1 MASCSHCSGMPGK
14 ICSSF
19 LSACPSSFPVF
30 LALRGRIF
38 SHWGWQPCRPACSP
52 NTHSTSPPT
61 LPPHNPHHALLWVA
75 FLIIGKTA
83 ITEASLDFVYL
94 TRFRRT
100 SDGEVIPGPE
110 HGFDIVGGYFSADL
124 KSSISHSLNMH
135 FPITQSSMAFLKIK
149 VMLFIIII

>member
-1 MASCSHCSGMPGK
+1 MM
-14 ICSSF
+14 I
-19 LSACPSSFPVF
+19 SFPTH
-30 LALRGRIF
+30 LIF
-38 SHWGWQPCRPACSP
+38 RYH
-52 NTHSTSPPT
+52 
-61 LPPHNPHHALLWVA
+61 LP
-75 FLIIGKTA
+75 
-83 ITEASLDFVYL
+83 L

-124 KSSISHSLNMH
+124 KSSLSHSLNMH